1 MRWDVR
7 SGFILTRWNDSQ
19 FRSNNLANIAIYMD
33 LESFIDQSDPKPDS
47 ASKTPSVFD
56 GEKQSWYLDLSIE
69 STQKNDRH
77 RFLDI
82 DRWRNRFKESVQWK
96 TLINV
101 VEAEEQKR
109 EKKHKN
115 KKRRKS
121 TSIKGTDTQFALGP
135 KTTRRPRPM
144 LWSTPIFMT
153 PLQQTLGG
161 TVRSWCWCD
170 SPKNTIDSLNTRHLD
185 HLDQLFAEILNRPTS
200 KGLYM

>member
-1 MRWDVR
+1 M
-7 SGFILTRWNDSQ
+7 
-19 FRSNNLANIAIYMD
+19 
-33 LESFIDQSDPKPDS
+33 
-47 ASKTPSVFD
+47 
-56 GEKQSWYLDLSIE
+56 
-69 STQKNDRH
+69 
-77 RFLDI
+77 
-82 DRWRNRFKESVQWK
+82 KESIWGKGFKIDVEE
-96 TLINV
+96 

-161 TVRSWCWCD
+161 TVRCWCWCD
-170 SPKNTIDSLNTRHLD
+170 SPRTQLTASRKDISTISTNFLQKSSTDLPQKAYICKSIFCYARTKSKQKAASPANTKMKCSRL
-185 HLDQLFAEILNRPTS
+185 EILEQCRGS
-200 KGLYM
+200 E